1 MRILRG
7 ALASVASAWL
17 MGSAV
22 VAIEARAADPD
33 LTDAEGAVSEPAD
46 PDDARDIGADNDPN
60 DVGQK
65 ALQPGDDSTD
75 RGDAAGQTQEPDDE

>member
-1 MRILRG
+1 MRMLRG
-7 ALASVASAWL
+7 ALGIVAIAWL
-17 MGSAV
+17 MSSAV
-22 VAIEARAADPD
+22 AAIEARAADPD

-65 ALQPGDDSTD
+65 ALQPGDDATD
-75 RGDAAGQTQEPDDE
+75 SGDAAGQAQEPDDE